1 MITIDGTT
9 YDIPIVSLKRT
20 AAFLDR
26 YANRTEDGGLA
37 RKLIGVY
44 FNYSL
49 TLGGSDSTTVYD
61 AVWNKLSEPTE
72 FHTVIVPTEFHTVIV
87 PSDDS
92 TYTFTAYFANVGDNL
107 KKRKDGKNHWTG
119 LTVDFTAKSPAR
131 TP

>member
-1 MITIDGTT
+1 LITIDGTT
-9 YDIPIVSLKRT
+9 YDIPIVSLKRK
-20 AAFLDR
+20 ANFLDK
-26 YANRTEDGGLA
+26 YANRTEDGNLA

-49 TLGGSDSTTVYD
+49 TLGGSDSTTVYT

-72 FHTVIVPTEFHTVIV
+72 FHTVTVPA
-87 PSDDS
+87 DDG

-107 KKRKDGKNHWTG
+107 RKRKDGKNHWAG

>member
-1 MITIDGTT
+1 MITIDGVN

-20 AAFLDR
+20 ADFLDK
-26 YANRTEDGGLA
+26 YAKRTENGDLA

-49 TLGGSDSTTVYD
+49 SLGGSNSTSVYT
-61 AVWNKLSEPTE
+61 AVWNKLTEPTE
-72 FHTVIVPTEFHTVIV
+72 FHTVVVPA
-87 PSDDS
+87 DDS
-92 TYTFTAYFANVGDNL
+92 TYTFTAYFSTISDNL

>member
-1 MITIDGTT
+1 LITIDGTA

-72 FHTVIVPTEFHTVIV
+72 FHTVIVP
-87 PSDDS
+87 SDDS

>member
-1 MITIDGTT
+1 MITIDGTE

-20 AAFLDR
+20 ADFLDK

-44 FNYSL
+44 YNYSL

-72 FHTVIVPTEFHTVIV
+72 FHTVIVPA
-87 PSDDS
+87 DS
-92 TYTFTAYFANVGDNL
+92 GTFTFTAYFSSVADNL
-107 KKRKDGKNHWTG
+107 KKRIDGKNHWTG